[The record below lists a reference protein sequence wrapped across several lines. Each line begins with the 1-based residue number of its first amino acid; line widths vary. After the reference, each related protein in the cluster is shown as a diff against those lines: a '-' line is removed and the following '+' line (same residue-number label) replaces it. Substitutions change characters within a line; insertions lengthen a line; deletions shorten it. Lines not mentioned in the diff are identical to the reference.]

1 MVSLLLMKPLGI
13 AGILTGT
20 AVSQL
25 YYWVARSV
33 VAFRDCLKQDWKAL
47 AVYWLR
53 QAELLGIVVASIVV
67 SQIITRQVFV
77 LNGIV
82 TFIVNG
88 IICEVCFCLL
98 ALICCRGIHAQ
109 RQLEEIALGMLRKG
123 IHKPT
128 R

>member
-13 AGILTGT
+13 AGILTST

-53 QAELLGIVVASIVV
+53 QAELLGIVVAAIAV

-98 ALICCRGIHAQ
+98 ALICCRGICAQ
-109 RQLEEIALGMLRKG
+109 RQLEGIALGMLRKV
-123 IHKPT
+123 IHKLT
-128 R
+128 H

>member
-1 MVSLLLMKPLGI
+1 MKPLGI

-53 QAELLGIVVASIVV
+53 QAELLGIVVAAIAV

-88 IICEVCFCLL
+88 VICEACFCLL
-98 ALICCRGIHAQ
+98 ALICCRGIRAQ
-109 RQLEEIALGMLRKG
+109 HQLEIIALGMLRKG
-123 IHKPT
+123 IHKLIH
-128 R
+128 